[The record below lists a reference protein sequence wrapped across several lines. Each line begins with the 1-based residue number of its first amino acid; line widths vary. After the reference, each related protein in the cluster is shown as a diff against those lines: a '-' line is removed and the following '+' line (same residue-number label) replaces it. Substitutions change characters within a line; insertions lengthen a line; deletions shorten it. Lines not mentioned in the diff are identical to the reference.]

1 MKEAKLRTRLIE
13 GRFERLTRDHLD
25 HRMSMHRGDNVNIN
39 FESDILEMDEASLDY
54 QDGLRRCGDW
64 SGLRSAGHAV
74 NSPLPWFR
82 ILGFWYFEP

>member
-1 MKEAKLRTRLIE
+1 MKEAKLRTRLVE

-64 SGLRSAGHAV
+64 SGLRSAGTCCQLAV
-74 NSPLPWFR
+74 AVVSHTWF
-82 ILGFWYFEP
+82 LVF